1 MTGASPEPAAN
12 LEDLETDFNDAAYQ
26 YRLCDP
32 TSLGTEPEPYENPD
46 LESIDQALKIYEVDC
61 EVILRELPQYGGGI
75 EQNEDRIARMRQTL
89 PQLEEAIARVEATG
103 KYEAKVL
110 HAKTAVESLKQI
122 LTGLPE

>member
-1 MTGASPEPAAN
+1 MK
-12 LEDLETDFNDAAYQ
+12 DLNSFFKE
-26 YRLCDP
+26 
-32 TSLGTEPEPYENPD
+32 
-46 LESIDQALKIYEVDC
+46 LKIYEVDC